1 MTTTI
6 TEVEGVAFD
15 EHGHKMNIKSF
26 KIGMTAL
33 IWACCIFGVVPKL
46 VPAISN
52 SPNALSF
59 MNCFSGGIFIG
70 MAFIHIIP
78 EGVETY

>member
-1 MTTTI
+1 MGTEI
-6 TEVEGVAFD
+6 TPLTGVIID
-15 EHGHKMNIKSF
+15 EKGHKMNIVSF
-26 KIGMTAL
+26 KAGMTVL
-33 IWACCIFGVVPKL
+33 IWACCFFGVLPKL
-46 VPAISN
+46 IPAIGN

-78 EGVETY
+78 EGVE